1 MIAATVERTATII
14 QPIFSYDFTAAITSV
29 RRTGVSLK
37 TLKFAATALLTIG
50 VQLLLM
56 AVIFHYREPLSQLD
70 TLAYPGVMLAEF
82 GNSAMILLPTP
93 WPAYTIAMSIVL
105 NPLLVGLFGGI
116 AAAAGEMVGYLLGCR
131 GRSIVSDSRIY
142 ARMQS
147 MTEKYGDRAIFF
159 FAVMPVPFDI
169 AGIWAGTVR
178 YPVVRFFVAVAA
190 AKIIR
195 ITIASAVAHY
205 GIKLLI

>member
-1 MIAATVERTATII
+1 MVTI
-14 QPIFSYDFTAAITSV
+14 S
-29 RRTGVSLK
+29 
-37 TLKFAATALLTIG
+37 
-50 VQLLLM
+50 VQLVVM
-56 AVIFHYREPLSQLD
+56 AVIFHYREAMAQLD

-116 AAAAGEMVGYLLGCR
+116 AAAAGEMVGYVLGCK
-131 GRSIVSDSRIY
+131 GRNIVCEGRIY
-142 ARMQS
+142 TRMQS
-147 MTEKYGDRAIFF
+147 MTEKYGDRAIFLI
-159 FAVMPVPFDI
+159 AIMPVPFDI

-178 YPVVRFFVAVAA
+178 YPVVRFFLSVAA

-195 ITIASAVAHY
+195 ITVASAIAHY
-205 GIKLLI
+205 GIKLLF